1 MADNDKSQRESD
13 HPFVR
18 VSAVDPTILSEEC
31 YMVRKSEPCT
41 IVIFGASG
49 DLTTR
54 KLMPALFN
62 LYKNDGLPESFSIVG
77 CGRTP
82 LDNQGFR
89 ERLESGFIPEDRSD
103 RERWQTFAKSLS
115 YISIAY
121 DDLPSFSRLAS
132 CQDRRREG

>member
-1 MADNDKSQRESD
+1 MADNDKSETESD

-49 DLTTR
+49 DLTAR
-54 KLMPALFN
+54 KLIPALFN
-62 LYKNDGLPESFSIVG
+62 LYKNNGLPDSFSIVG

-89 ERLESGFIPEDRSD
+89 AARKRLYTRRQCRSRKVAD
-103 RERWQTFAKSLS
+103 LCE
-115 YISIAY
+115 IAVLY
-121 DDLPSFSRLAS
+121 PDCL
-132 CQDRRREG
+132 